1 MLHLLQ
7 KQMLSVRVFSEIVD
21 TWLIAQRR
29 FHNLVRDP
37 HPVFRPRS
45 EERRYRVSWWILRG
59 ERALDGGGALTV
71 VPT

>member
-37 HPVFRPRS
+37 HP
-45 EERRYRVSWWILRG
+45 
-59 ERALDGGGALTV
+59 
-71 VPT
+71 